1 MRSRVL
7 SERKAE
13 MDREK
18 IAAGVRLILEGV
30 GEDLEREGLRD
41 TPERVAS
48 MYEEILSGMNCD
60 PKEILQVVFAENHD
74 EIVMVKD
81 IPFYSICEH
90 HLMPFFGRAHV
101 AYIPS
106 KSGKITGISKLARV
120 VDALA
125 KRLQVQERLT
135 TQIANA
141 LVESLDPQGVLVV
154 IEAEHLCM
162 SMRGVNKPGALTV
175 TSAVRGEFRRRQAAR
190 MEALNLI
197 GNGG

>member
-1 MRSRVL
+1 MRPRVF
-7 SERKAE
+7 SENDVGI
-13 MDREK
+13 DREK

-30 GEDLEREGLRD
+30 GEDLGREGLRD

-48 MYEEILSGMNCD
+48 MYAEILAGVKCD

-90 HLMPFFGRAHV
+90 HLMPFFGKAHV

-135 TQIANA
+135 TQIANS
-141 LVESLDPQGVLVV
+141 LVEALDPQGVLVV

-197 GNGG
+197 RNGG